1 MPAEA
6 SAPGRF
12 AFELRARGAP
22 DRTTARTMGALL
34 DSFREQG
41 RAMHLEAESEADRK
55 AWMEAL
61 SAAAAAAD

>member
-1 MPAEA
+1 
-6 SAPGRF
+6 
-12 AFELRARGAP
+12 
-22 DRTTARTMGALL
+22 MGALL

-61 SAAAAAAD
+61 SAAAAAAE